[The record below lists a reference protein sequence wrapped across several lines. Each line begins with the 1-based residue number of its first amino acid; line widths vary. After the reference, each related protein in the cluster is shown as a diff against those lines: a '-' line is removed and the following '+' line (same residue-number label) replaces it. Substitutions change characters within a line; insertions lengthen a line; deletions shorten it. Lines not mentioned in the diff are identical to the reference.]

1 MGFAVLSTALVILAA
16 LVVTLLPSAIHTI
29 HKPATDEV
37 LIYSDSIAAVKS
49 FPVFYVDKVTIYQSP
64 YYPQSLHKLK
74 FLLGKSSCDDLAP
87 RAVPEN
93 KTYLSRFLPTNRTLY
108 LLKGSYMT
116 FNICLVTNDSKKQD
130 GAYVDFYIEEGL
142 EYISKHQRNPRN
154 RFHHPLYYGY
164 TANLSNHSQ
173 LQPTSDWKCSNDLT
187 FTVKE
192 NGFYSIIMIAPRLID
207 PADILIWYNATSV
220 YKFINVNLH
229 PFCTYS
235 TYEESS
241 PCTNNTIKIQS
252 SEYVSIPQHQCIVV
266 QVERNVDSENL
277 SNFGTIVIEYS
288 SGYEGPDA
296 FFGVGLALLIIFS
309 VALLVILLVFTYK
322 TRAQS
327 NQQNRPTYTALS
339 SVS

>member
-16 LVVTLLPSAIHTI
+16 LVVTILPSAMHSI

-49 FPVFYVDKVTIYQSP
+49 FPVFYVDEVTIYQSP
-64 YYPQSLHKLK
+64 YYPQSLHELK
-74 FLLGKSSCDDLAP
+74 FLLGKGSCDDLAP
-87 RAVPEN
+87 RVVPN
-93 KTYLSRFLPTNRTLY
+93 GGIYLSRFLPTNRTLY

-116 FNICLVTNDSKKQD
+116 FNICLVTNDSNNQD
-130 GAYVDFYIEEGL
+130 GAYLDFYIEEGL

-164 TANLSNHSQ
+164 TANLSNHPQ
-173 LQPTSDWKCSNDLT
+173 LQPTSEWKCSNDLT
-187 FTVKE
+187 FTVNE
-192 NGFYSIIMIAPRLID
+192 NGFYSTIMIAPRLID
-207 PADILIWYNATSV
+207 PADILFWFNFTSV
-220 YKFINVNLH
+220 YKFIDVNSYNLH
-229 PFCTYS
+229 PFCIYS

-241 PCTNNTIKIQS
+241 PCNIKIQS
-252 SEYVSIPQHQCIVV
+252 SEHVSISQHQCIVV
-266 QVERNVDSENL
+266 DVERNVDSENL

-288 SGYEGPDA
+288 SWYEGRNA
-296 FFGVGLALLIIFS
+296 FLGVGLVVLIIFS
-309 VALLVILLVFTYK
+309 VLLVILLVFAYK

-327 NQQNRPTYTALS
+327 NQQNRPTDLS